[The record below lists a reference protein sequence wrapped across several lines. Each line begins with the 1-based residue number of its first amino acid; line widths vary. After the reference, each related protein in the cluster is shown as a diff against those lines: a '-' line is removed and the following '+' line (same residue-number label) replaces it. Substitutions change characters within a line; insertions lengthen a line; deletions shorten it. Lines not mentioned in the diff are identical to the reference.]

1 MKLFLLFIT
10 SLTILALGSCYKK
23 ENTTANIYVKDEA
36 NAFIEDAMVILYG
49 ENTTNLPNQVVIFD
63 TLYTNSDGLASF
75 DFNYLYQPGQAGVAV
90 LNIKATSGNKQGIGI
105 IKIEQEKVSEET
117 VFIQP

>member
-49 ENTTNLPNQVVIFD
+49 ENTSFKS
-63 TLYTNSDGLASF
+63 TLELG
-75 DFNYLYQPGQAGVAV
+75 
-90 LNIKATSGNKQGIGI
+90 
-105 IKIEQEKVSEET
+105 ET
-117 VFIQP
+117 VFSLIIHVCCVLCALSLSLRC